1 MSLFN
6 RRKKPIIVTIHGFGR
21 NLSHEFDPLARYLKA
36 RKYEVIGDKV
46 NWHLIGTL
54 QTNKVK
60 YIIDKVTM
68 IHSLDREALCE
79 EIQKRAPKDILNE
92 LKETICDD
100 LDNFIKCK
108 DLNIEVKIE
117 WKFVVAFQLS

>member
-1 MSLFN
+1 
-6 RRKKPIIVTIHGFGR
+6 
-21 NLSHEFDPLARYLKA
+21 
-36 RKYEVIGDKV
+36 
-46 NWHLIGTL
+46 
-54 QTNKVK
+54 
-60 YIIDKVTM
+60 M

-100 LDNFIKCK
+100 LDNSIKCK

-117 WKFVVAFQLS
+117 WKFATNRVDID